1 MALFTMRLK
10 DVMRH
15 TDNIGLN
22 TYPIFDED
30 YREGLNQKIIDRYFN
45 REIGMETI
53 DMFQLAMRRKMN
65 EIMPLYNKLYL
76 SEQIKFDPLHTVDY
90 ETVTTGTAA
99 ESGTSAS
106 TSLDTATEAESG
118 TNTST
123 TANTA
128 TANEVGTNT
137 STTDDTA
144 TGETHSDNTTNSN
157 TRSRAVT
164 SDTPQT
170 MLSGDEDYASGA
182 SDSASETTGTGGQ
195 DETTEATSNSTS
207 SGQDARDSEST
218 SDSTTTGET
227 GRESDS
233 QSSVVS
239 SGEDAR
245 ESETAGDSRTKGR
258 QGMLGSEAMMKYRE
272 SLLNIDV
279 DIIDELNGLFMK
291 IWSSGDEYHSH
302 AYPFGKWGM
311 A

>member
-10 DVMRH
+10 DVLKH

-22 TYPIFDED
+22 GYPIFDEA
-30 YREGLNQKIIDRYFN
+30 YRDTLNGKIVDRYFN

-76 SEQIKFDPLHTVDY
+76 SEQMKFDPLHTIDVQ
-90 ETVTTGTAA
+90 TVTSGTAQEAGTNTNTATGTAN
-99 ESGTSAS
+99 
-106 TSLDTATEAESG
+106 ATETG
-118 TNTST
+118 TNS
-123 TANTA
+123 
-128 TANEVGTNT
+128 
-137 STTDDTA
+137 SISDDTA
-144 TGETHSDNTTNSN
+144 SGETHSDNTTSSN

-195 DETTEATSNSTS
+195 DETTSATSNSTS
-207 SGQDARDSEST
+207 SGEDARE
-218 SDSTTTGET
+218 SDSTTNST
-227 GRESDS
+227 SN
-233 QSSVVS
+233 
-239 SGEDAR
+239 GEDAR
-245 ESETAGDSRTKGR
+245 ESESLEDARTTGR
-258 QGMLGSEAMMKYRE
+258 QGMLGSEALMKYRE

-279 DIIDELNGLFMK
+279 DIIDDLNELFMK

-302 AYPFGKWGM
+302 AFPFGNWSM